1 MASDMGSL
9 FLELAMSSPDAVKPL
24 RGRKGITAVNIPQ
37 KGQIVQFQYQFAK
50 HDPNPLVLITDAN
63 FTLQGNPVSFLRGVN
78 LHMLGLSNI
87 MKLLYNRGIN
97 ACNNPLFS
105 YDNIKPD
112 RYIKAAFRM
121 YKKPGIKKIRMLDC
135 EYLKKILAASKK
147 LNTSDLDVIRKT
159 ISDQIKESINPTIK
173 DLNRE

>member
-1 MASDMGSL
+1 MAADIGSL

-24 RGRKGITAVNIPQ
+24 RGKKGITAVNMPQ
-37 KGQIVQFQYQFAK
+37 KGQIIQFQYQFAK
-50 HDPNPLVLITDAN
+50 HDPNPLVLVTDSN
-63 FTLQGNPVSFLRGVN
+63 FTIQNSTTQFLRGVN

-97 ACNNPLFS
+97 ACNNPVFS

-121 YKKPGIKKIRMLDC
+121 YKKPGIKKLRMLDC
-135 EYLKKILAASKK
+135 EYLKKILATSRK
-147 LNTSDLDVIRKT
+147 LNTADLDVIRQT
-159 ISDQIKESINPTIK
+159 ISDQIKEAINPTIAN
-173 DLNRE
+173 LNRE